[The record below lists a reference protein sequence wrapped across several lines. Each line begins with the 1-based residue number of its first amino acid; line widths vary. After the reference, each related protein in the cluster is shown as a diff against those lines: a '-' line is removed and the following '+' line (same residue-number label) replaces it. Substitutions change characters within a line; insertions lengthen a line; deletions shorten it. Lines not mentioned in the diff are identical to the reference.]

1 MPPLSEPI
9 PFSFIL
15 ETVGVLFALIAVAIY
30 IIKIKKDSM

>member
-15 ETVGVLFALIAVAIY
+15 GTVGVIVVLIAVAIY
-30 IIKIKKDSM
+30 IIKIKKDAM

>member
-1 MPPLSEPI
+1 MPLLSEPI

-30 IIKIKKDSM
+30 SIKIKKENM